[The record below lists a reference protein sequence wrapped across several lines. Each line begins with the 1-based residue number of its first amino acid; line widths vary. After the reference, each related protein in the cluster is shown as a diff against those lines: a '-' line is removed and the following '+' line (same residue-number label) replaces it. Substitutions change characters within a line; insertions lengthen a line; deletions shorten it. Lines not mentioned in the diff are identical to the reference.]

1 MNRIVKSGQGW
12 RLGYCPDID
21 RSQDNSGSQGNT
33 SLTFVGL
40 IGADDWAFELTD
52 AEFRD
57 FRRLLVQLDETL
69 HQMSGE
75 LMDEEN
81 ITCEVE
87 SECLWMEAA
96 GFSHAYRIRVILNTG
111 VVKENGCLRLFP
123 NFSELLKPLTFFKS
137 RMGHARPGKISRIG
151 RPETRVEKH
160 HHNYS
165 NARPLAKT
173 TSR

>member
-111 VVKENGCLRLFP
+111 RRCEGEWLPEAVP
-123 NFSELLKPLTFFKS
+123 ELLRAAQTLDVF
-137 RMGHARPGKISRIG
+137 
-151 RPETRVEKH
+151 
-160 HHNYS
+160 
-165 NARPLAKT
+165 
-173 TSR
+173 